1 MRRELLL
8 KPESLDVINTSPF
21 WPSEVALKSVASQH
35 THMGLRAPNPL
46 ISAFTIRPRFK
57 TNAQP
62 IMSRHPHKKQTSKK
76 EKTLTTKYSTHL
88 RICPSEILALQNLDL
103 FLSWNHLSPPPCYL
117 LPRQL
122 SATKYPN
129 PMQSLPAHS
138 SLVGSHASTR
148 TPVNSRSEF
157 YSHSVHLAWA
167 VEVQYMSGAWATNPW

>member
-1 MRRELLL
+1 M
-8 KPESLDVINTSPF
+8 
-21 WPSEVALKSVASQH
+21 ASQH

-138 SLVGSHASTR
+138 SLVGFTCQHPNPSQQQVRILLTFSTSCLGCGGSIH
-148 TPVNSRSEF
+148 VRSL
-157 YSHSVHLAWA
+157 SNKSMIA
-167 VEVQYMSGAWATNPW
+167 EVPMCFIIRSTKSCFFFKKSTI